1 MTRENLVKE
10 IECINEINGKP
21 ISYFV
26 SYNECSNIV
35 CNAKGK
41 FEDLHIELDRMEQS
55 KSCIQGVL
63 PFKTLVIY
71 YNAYATIFR
80 ENPYWN
86 CVDDDDM
93 ESHFIYS
100 IGYVGTNGEWKYLTG
115 KVKTEKEEE
124 K

>member
-1 MTRENLVKE
+1 MTRENLNKE
-10 IECINEINGKP
+10 IENLNDLNGKP
-21 ISYFV
+21 LAYFV

-35 CNAKGK
+35 HNAKGK
-41 FEDLHIELDRMEQS
+41 FEYFHLELDRMEQS

-63 PFKTLVIY
+63 PFNTLVIY

-80 ENPYWN
+80 ENPYWD

-115 KVKTEKEEE
+115 KVKIEK
-124 K
+124 